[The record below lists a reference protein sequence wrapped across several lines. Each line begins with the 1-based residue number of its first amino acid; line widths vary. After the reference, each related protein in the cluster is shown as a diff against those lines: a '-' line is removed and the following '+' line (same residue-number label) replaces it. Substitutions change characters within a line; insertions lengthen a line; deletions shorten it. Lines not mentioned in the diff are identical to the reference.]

1 MDKSWMYLSDKCDP
15 RFTQG
20 IMAFIYFVKQRKP
33 WSTTHK
39 CPCRRCRLHH
49 EKLSLDEI
57 QSHLFRNGIMQEYTT
72 WTSHGE
78 NPRVHH
84 YTQNDANMLW
94 KRVV

>member
-20 IMAFIYFVKQRKP
+20 IMAFIDFVKQHKP
-33 WSTTHK
+33 FSTTHK

-57 QSHLFRNGIMQEYTT
+57 QTHLFRNGIMQEYTT

-78 NPRVHH
+78 EQCSSSLYAERLQHV
-84 YTQNDANMLW
+84 M
-94 KRVV
+94 